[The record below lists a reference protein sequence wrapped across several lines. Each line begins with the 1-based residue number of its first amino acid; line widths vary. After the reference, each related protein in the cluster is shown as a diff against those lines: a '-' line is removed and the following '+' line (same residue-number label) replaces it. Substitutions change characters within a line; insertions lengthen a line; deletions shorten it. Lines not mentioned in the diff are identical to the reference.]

1 MAFLF
6 LFNYFRIAVLKHVT
20 SALRWNFFYSNCQ
33 RLPYRYSK
41 IVRTL
46 GSPTDTVYFLIVK
59 VLFCKYV
66 HIKWI
71 TLYIW
76 FNNLKYFGLFLHV
89 IPFNLCCRKGGFM
102 AVYKTLFFGIMSRL
116 ENDVNTINVR
126 NLLVICI
133 YIGA

>member
-20 SALRWNFFYSNCQ
+20 SALRLNFFYSNCQ
-33 RLPYRYSK
+33 RLPYQYSK

-76 FNNLKYFGLFLHV
+76 FNNLNILVFFLHV

-102 AVYKTLFFGIMSRL
+102 AVYKTFLGIMSRL

-126 NLLVICI
+126 NLLVTCI
-133 YIGA
+133 YIGT